1 MVYKNLLSRSLIS
14 LFFIS
19 SYIFIYI
26 YNFDY
31 IFYLIVLIFI
41 LILLEIY
48 LYFTKF
54 RTLIYFYLCLS
65 FIFLLNIDF
74 SNNNYFKFNL
84 MVIVIVLFDIFS
96 YLTGKMIG
104 KKKILSVISP
114 HKTLEGLIG
123 GFVFSLLISYIYLL
137 FLNYEINISIIF
149 FIISII
155 ISSFLGDVFESI
167 FKRLNNLKNS
177 SNFLF
182 SHGGFFDRFDSFILS
197 IVTFSLYEIFI

>member
-1 MVYKNLLSRSLIS
+1 MVYKNLLNRSLIS
-14 LFFIS
+14 LLFIL

-31 IFYLIVLIFI
+31 IFYLIILIFI
-41 LILLEIY
+41 LISLEIY
-48 LYFTKF
+48 LYFTKYRIF
-54 RTLIYFYLCLS
+54 IYFYLCLS

-96 YLTGKMIG
+96 YLIGKIIG
-104 KKKILSVISP
+104 KKKILPVISP

-137 FLNYEINISIIF
+137 FINYEINNSIIY
-149 FIISII
+149 FIICII
-155 ISSFLGDVFESI
+155 ISSFFGDVFESI